1 MKKRIRLH
9 QLRVGMFV
17 EELEVPAASG
27 NAAQRSA
34 FLLRT
39 PQDVDKLLKSNVI
52 SLVINTNK
60 GTDTTGPA
68 HVGAAPGGGSYGPSD
83 YKQDML
89 AKFSV
94 EEIREARKTVEDCG
108 SAVRSIFSKV
118 RVGNSFNQE
127 HVSEVLDP
135 VMKAEGNAAAALIGI
150 ARMRNRDEATFL
162 HSLAV
167 SALMVMFGRSL
178 GIDETTIKL
187 LGFAGLVHDMGKMVL
202 PLEVL
207 NKPGKLEGREL
218 DIMRS
223 HPQRGYE
230 LLKKTGD
237 MPQLVLD
244 VCLYH
249 HERYDGT
256 GYPARIAGEKIPYA
270 ARLAAVCDVYDAMT
284 AVRPYK
290 RGWSQSET
298 VDMMMRSTGHFDQ
311 DLLRR
316 FVSNIVLTGAIV

>member
-1 MKKRIRLH
+1 
-9 QLRVGMFV
+9 MFV
-17 EELEVPAASG
+17 EELEVPSSG
-27 NAAQRSA
+27 KGAPKGA

-39 PQDVDKLLKSNVI
+39 PQEVDKLLKSNVI
-52 SLVINTNK
+52 SLVINTGK
-60 GTDTTGPA
+60 GVDVNGTA
-68 HVGAAPGGGSYGPSD
+68 HVASHSGSYSPAD
-83 YKQDML
+83 YKKDML
-89 AKFSV
+89 ERFSA
-94 EEIREARKTVEDCG
+94 EEIREARKTVEDCN
-108 SAVRSIFSKV
+108 SAVRNIFSKA
-118 RVGNSFNQE
+118 RTGNSFNQE
-127 HVSEVLDP
+127 HVTEVLGP

-150 ARMRNRDEATFL
+150 ARLRDRDEATFL

-167 SALMVMFGRSL
+167 SAMMVMFGRSL
-178 GIDETTIKL
+178 GLDEETIKT

-207 NKPGKLEGREL
+207 NKPGKLEGKEL
-218 DIMRS
+218 AIMRS

-230 LLKKTGD
+230 LLKKSGD
-237 MPQLVLD
+237 MPQIVLD

-249 HERYDGT
+249 HERYDGA
-256 GYPARIAGEKIPYA
+256 GYPAKLAGEKIPFS

-298 VDMMMRSTGHFDQ
+298 IDMMLRSAGHFDP
-311 DLLRR
+311 DLLRK